1 EVIKYLKG
9 KSVISVEQNYSGQ
22 LADLIREK
30 TGIEADSR
38 IVKFNGRAIAYEEL
52 VNALKMVPDERRVVL
67 SYA

>member
-1 EVIKYLKG
+1 KYLKG
-9 KSVISVEQNYSGQ
+9 KTVISVEQNYSGQ